1 MHGRHLT
8 LSDREVL
15 AQRHARGEH
24 PADIAQEL
32 GRHVSSVYR
41 EVKRNA
47 TNGHYYPA
55 RAQTLADQRR
65 RASKRPW
72 KLENPALRQ
81 YVQHKLCQYWS
92 PEQISGRLKI
102 DFPDQ
107 ATLRISP
114 QGVYDWIARQKA
126 SGAAWH
132 TYLRQSHRK
141 RRKRYGSRE
150 SRGRIVDRVGI
161 EDRPAEVDAKS
172 RLGDWE
178 SDTIAGSSSPAC
190 LASHV
195 ERVSKYTVL
204 AKLPDGKAESLNA
217 GTVRAFGRHG
227 SLPRHTT
234 TADNGKE
241 FAAHA
246 ALSGKLGWSVYF
258 ARPYHSWE
266 RGLNENTN
274 GLVRQF
280 FPKGLDLEHVSG
292 QDVRRVEQLLN
303 RRPRKSLNY
312 RTPVE
317 VMSQSP

>member
-24 PADIAQEL
+24 PAYLAQEL
-32 GRHVSSVYR
+32 GCHVRTVYR
-41 EVKRNA
+41 ELERNT
-47 TNGHYYPA
+47 TNGQYYPA
-55 RAQTLADQRR
+55 RAQVLADQRR
-65 RASKRPW
+65 RVSKQPW
-72 KLENPALRQ
+72 KLEDPSLGQ
-81 YVQHKLCQYWS
+81 YVQEKLTRYWS
-92 PEQISGRLKI
+92 PEQISGRLEI
-102 DFPDQ
+102 DFPDRP
-107 ATLRISP
+107 AMRISP
-114 QGVYDWIARQKA
+114 QALYEWIARQKA
-126 SGAAWH
+126 AGGSWH
-132 TYLRQSHRK
+132 AYLRQSHRK

-150 SRGRIVDRVGI
+150 NRGRIVDRVGI
-161 EDRPAEVDAKS
+161 EQRPPEVQAKS

-195 ERVSKYTVL
+195 ERVSRYTVL
-204 AKLPDGKAESLNA
+204 AKLPDAKAASLNA
-217 GTVRAFGRHG
+217 GTVRAFARHG
-227 SLPRHTT
+227 NLPRHTT

-246 ALSGKLGWSVYF
+246 AMSHKLGWSVYF
-258 ARPYHSWE
+258 ANPYRAWE

-280 FPKGLDLEHVSG
+280 FPKGLDLACVSS
-292 QDVRRVEQLLN
+292 QDVRRAEELLN
-303 RRPRKSLNY
+303 HRPRKSLNY
-312 RTPVE
+312 RTPTE

>member
-8 LSDREVL
+8 LWDREVL
-15 AQRHARGEH
+15 AQSHARGQH
-24 PADIAQEL
+24 PAMIAEEL
-32 GRHVSSVYR
+32 GCHVRTIYR
-41 EVKRNA
+41 ELQRNA
-47 TNGHYYPA
+47 TDGHYYPA
-55 RAQTLADQRR
+55 RAQALSDQRR
-65 RASKRPW
+65 RASKIPW
-72 KLENPALRQ
+72 KLEDPGLRQ
-81 YVQHKLCQYWS
+81 YVQEKLCQYWS
-92 PEQISGRLKI
+92 PEQISGRLEI

-107 ATLRISP
+107 VAMRISP
-114 QGVYDWIARQKA
+114 QGLYEWIARQKA
-126 SGAAWH
+126 SGGSWH

-150 SRGRIVDRVGI
+150 NRGRIVDRVGI
-161 EDRPAEVDAKS
+161 EQRPQEVQARS

-178 SDTIAGSSSPAC
+178 SDTIAGSSSSAC

-204 AKLPDGKAESLNA
+204 AKLPDAKAQSLNA
-217 GTVRAFGRHG
+217 GTVRAFERHG
-227 SLPRHTT
+227 DLPRHTT

-258 ARPYHSWE
+258 ANPYHAWE

-280 FPKGLDLEHVSG
+280 FPKGLDLACVSS
-292 QDVRRVEQLLN
+292 QDVRRVEELLN
-303 RRPRKSLNY
+303 QRPRKSLNY
-312 RTPVE
+312 RTPTE
-317 VMSQSP
+317 VMSQPP